1 MTPAWLPGT
10 PLVWGFLIALGL
22 CLGSFLNVVIYRLP
36 LGQSLIRPGSH
47 CPLCNHRIAPY
58 DNVPVL
64 SFLLLRGRCRHC
76 KGGISFRYPAVE
88 IVAAACVLLGVLSSA
103 SLIGAVARSLFL
115 LSMLAVTLID
125 LDHRIIPDEISL
137 PGIVLG
143 ILACPYLQVPRLDGV
158 IGAVAGGGA
167 LLAVAL
173 GYRAIRGIEGM
184 GMGDVKL
191 AAMVGA
197 FLGWK
202 GVLLTLIIGSL
213 LGSLLGIALMGL
225 RRADGRT
232 ALPYGTFLA
241 PAAALVLLVGPRVW
255 AWYGTLLHPSGSG
268 TW

>member
-1 MTPAWLPGT
+1 MIPEWLPDT
-10 PLVWGFLIALGL
+10 PLLWVFLIALGL
-22 CLGSFLNVVIYRLP
+22 CLGSFLNVVIHRLP
-36 LGQSLIRPGSH
+36 LGQSLVRPGSR

-58 DNVPVL
+58 DNIPVL

-76 KGGISFRYPAVE
+76 HSAISFRYPAVE
-88 IVAAACVLLGVLSSA
+88 IVAAACILLAVLSSL
-103 SLIGAVARSLFL
+103 SLVGAVARALFL
-115 LSMLAVTLID
+115 LSMLAITLID

-137 PGIVLG
+137 PGIVVG
-143 ILACPYLQVPRLDGV
+143 ILACPALQVPRLEGV

-173 GYRAIRGIEGM
+173 GYRAVRGIEGM

-202 GVLLTLIIGSL
+202 GVLLTLILGSL
-213 LGSLLGIALMGL
+213 LGSLLGIVLMGL
-225 RRADGRT
+225 RKADGRT

-255 AWYGTLLHPSGSG
+255 AWYGSLLHPSGPG